1 MKKIKLFTIPSL
13 VILALLLA
21 AVNPGMVRASDED
34 PIEIEFI
41 GTVTE
46 IDHENETLTVEVETN
61 NGSSSFLV
69 YPPDDFDWEVAMG
82 DTVEVEGT
90 LIDELTVAAT
100 KVEVQEDEPI
110 EIEFTGTVT
119 VIDDGAGT
127 ITVEVETDDGPIAF
141 LVYVPDGFD
150 WEAIQLG
157 DTVEVEGFLQDD
169 GSVLAT
175 RIVVERDDDDDDDGE
190 GNQGFFCRNLD
201 NPGIVHPVGRAIA
214 ARYDVDY
221 EEVMVWFCEEHMG
234 FGQIMLA
241 LQTAGDGEESY
252 EEYLSRRLAGEGWG
266 QIWQELGLIGRPKDA
281 DPPEEED
288 ADEPSSGLQN
298 QRVIKEIGR
307 PDHVRVNKATGEPDQ
322 AGGPPDITG
331 MPAGAGGPP
340 DATGKPADVGG
351 QPAQTGRPAEMGGP
365 PNTPG
370 KPDQAGG
377 PPGKPGKPDQAGG
390 PPITPGKPDQAGGPP
405 GKPGKP

>member
-1 MKKIKLFTIPSL
+1 MFFVGAGVRGARQRSNYDKETRMKKIKLFTIPSL
-13 VILALLLA
+13 VTLALLLA
-21 AVNPGMVRASDED
+21 AVNPGMARAADED

-46 IDHENETLTVEVETN
+46 IDLDNETLTVEVETN

-150 WEAIQLG
+150 WETIQLG

-175 RIVVERDDDDDDDGE
+175 
-190 GNQGFFCRNLD
+190 
-201 NPGIVHPVGRAIA
+201 
-214 ARYDVDY
+214 
-221 EEVMVWFCEEHMG
+221 M
-234 FGQIMLA
+234 
-241 LQTAGDGEESY
+241 
-252 EEYLSRRLAGEGWG
+252 
-266 QIWQELGLIGRPKDA
+266 
-281 DPPEEED
+281 
-288 ADEPSSGLQN
+288 
-298 QRVIKEIGR
+298 
-307 PDHVRVNKATGEPDQ
+307 
-322 AGGPPDITG
+322 
-331 MPAGAGGPP
+331 
-340 DATGKPADVGG
+340 
-351 QPAQTGRPAEMGGP
+351 
-365 PNTPG
+365 
-370 KPDQAGG
+370 
-377 PPGKPGKPDQAGG
+377 
-390 PPITPGKPDQAGGPP
+390 
-405 GKPGKP
+405 